1 MLLPSINNVYV
12 VDNNVCVFLLQVEKS
27 NQSSEPFLC
36 LSDFVA
42 PVDSGVSDYI
52 GLFAVS
58 IFGAEELSQNFQTQ
72 GDDYSSI
79 MIKVLADRLAEVL
92 LFPCWSAATECL
104 SAVQIAVISF
114 GVWTLCQAFA
124 EELHVRVRKDLWG
137 YSSDEALQASD
148 LHRVRYQGIRPAA
161 GYPSQPD
168 HTEKNTMWSLA
179 EICEKTGGN
188 NKLQIQ
194 SQGFSIVHF

>member
-1 MLLPSINNVYV
+1 MLLPSIYNVYV
-12 VDNNVCVFLLQVEKS
+12 VDNNVCVFLLQVEQS
-27 NQSSEPFLC
+27 SQSSEPFLC

-92 LFPCWSAATECL
+92 LFPC
-104 SAVQIAVISF
+104 
-114 GVWTLCQAFA
+114 
-124 EELHVRVRKDLWG
+124 
-137 YSSDEALQASD
+137 
-148 LHRVRYQGIRPAA
+148 
-161 GYPSQPD
+161 
-168 HTEKNTMWSLA
+168 
-179 EICEKTGGN
+179 
-188 NKLQIQ
+188 
-194 SQGFSIVHF
+194 